1 MGGSDYLSE
10 AVPLSEAEVPKVCAI
25 SMARGPERGA
35 LSMSWQHSLILVGLA
50 IQVIGW
56 PFIIWRSRRR

>member
-10 AVPLSEAEVPKVCAI
+10 AVPLSEAEVPKI

-35 LSMSWQHSLILVGLA
+35 LSMSWQHSLILVGLV
-50 IQVIGW
+50 IQGIGW